1 MPPHRL
7 PALLLPLLLA
17 APGMASAQGDTYE
30 ETVALPAGGSLA
42 IEAAGGSVLLLAWD
56 RPQVEIQARI
66 EAPADVDGA
75 YAREIVTATRID
87 VRATAGEVRIRS
99 DFSDVERRGFFDRR
113 RTLPDVH
120 YEINA
125 PREVN
130 LDIELARGAGTTL
143 RGFEGQITINSDRS
157 DLNLVELSGTLRI
170 DLDRGQMQA
179 SDFTGSLTL
188 NVERGTRALLTRLSG
203 SVLIDAIRTNV
214 VLSDA
219 RIDGDSD
226 ITLDRGDL
234 DLELAGSQPLTIDA
248 ELSSRAI
255 LRNDLP
261 GTLQQSGGRYQLTL
275 EGGGPALRVQADD
288 GEVRLRT
295 NDAPR

>member
-1 MPPHRL
+1 M
-7 PALLLPLLLA
+7 
-17 APGMASAQGDTYE
+17 
-30 ETVALPAGGSLA
+30 
-42 IEAAGGSVLLLAWD
+42 
-56 RPQVEIQARI
+56 
-66 EAPADVDGA
+66 
-75 YAREIVTATRID
+75 
-87 VRATAGEVRIRS
+87 
-99 DFSDVERRGFFDRR
+99 ERRGFFDRR

-143 RGFEGQITINSDRS
+143 RGFEGRITINSDRS

-170 DLDRGQMQA
+170 ELERGQMQA

-203 SVLIDAIRTNV
+203 SVLIDAERTNV

-226 ITLDRGDL
+226 IALLRGDL
-234 DLELAGSQPLTIDA
+234 DLELAGSQPLSIDA
-248 ELSSRAI
+248 ELSSRAD

-261 GTLQQSGGRYQLTL
+261 VTLQQSGARYQATL
-275 EGGGPALRVQADD
+275 DGGGPALRIRADD
-288 GEVRLRT
+288 GEVRLRS
-295 NDAPR
+295 N